1 MGDNYHMNRA
11 RGMRAYLRLAKPLPW
26 EEKFY
31 DLPHPNKNFA
41 SQAQELRLMT
51 VELQDALQDLQSK
64 DYLGVGND
72 RVKLETTIDQLKRKS
87 ELRDE
92 QELLFQQ
99 YRTKELVKAVRS
111 LKGERTVPT
120 SRDLGKMSKTELV
133 LLLTETLNES
143 IEDIHETIQTVPRLR
158 PPPPSPQS
166 RFSPSRRRP
175 SPQSASQRESASDRP
190 ALLPERYTIDEYG
203 TLMDES
209 PSSYTDGGTP

>member
-1 MGDNYHMNRA
+1 M
-11 RGMRAYLRLAKPLPW
+11 
-26 EEKFY
+26 
-31 DLPHPNKNFA
+31 
-41 SQAQELRLMT
+41 
-51 VELQDALQDLQSK
+51 QSK

-72 RVKLETTIDQLKRKS
+72 RAKLETTIDQLQRKS

-92 QELLFQQ
+92 QQLLFQQ

-143 IEDIHETIQTVPRLR
+143 IEDIHETIQIQTVPRLR

-190 ALLPERYTIDEYG
+190 AFLPESDRIDQYG
-203 TLMDES
+203 TLMNES